1 MPHVVYLFHMKQT
14 EMFFE
19 HADLC
24 ILELILKRELN
35 RIQTESPFA
44 LAYTDHYA
52 ARVNSLCNRFKVA
65 LEANSTDSNS

>member
-1 MPHVVYLFHMKQT
+1 MKQT

-65 LEANSTDSNS
+65 LEANS

>member
-1 MPHVVYLFHMKQT
+1 MKQA
-14 EMFFE
+14 EMFFD

-24 ILELILKRELN
+24 VLELILKRESH

-52 ARVNSLCNRFKVA
+52 AKVNSLLNRFKIA
-65 LEANSTDSNS
+65 LEANS

>member
-1 MPHVVYLFHMKQT
+1 MLFVVYLFHMKQI

-24 ILELILKRELN
+24 VLELILKRELN
-35 RIQTESPFA
+35 RIQTESPFTF
-44 LAYTDHYA
+44 AYTDHYA

-65 LEANSTDSNS
+65 LEANS

>member
-1 MPHVVYLFHMKQT
+1 MVFD
-14 EMFFE
+14 

-24 ILELILKRELN
+24 VLELIFKRELN
-35 RIQTESPFA
+35 RIQMESPFA

-65 LEANSTDSNS
+65 LEANS